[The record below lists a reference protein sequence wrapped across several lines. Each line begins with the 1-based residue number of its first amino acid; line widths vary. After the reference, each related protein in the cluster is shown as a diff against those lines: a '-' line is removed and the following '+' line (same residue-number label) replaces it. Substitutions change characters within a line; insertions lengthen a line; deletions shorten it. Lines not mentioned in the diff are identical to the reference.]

1 MPVIEFG
8 LMGVKPNHPVTS
20 PSTPSGQILQSAWSQ
35 LSTAPNGPA
44 WVYGGVEV
52 SDPEKL
58 WGFFEFES
66 VEQHEQFARTFGG
79 EAVKD
84 LPKILT
90 HSEFQKHIT
99 VQPGFG
105 DVLSASET
113 EILLV
118 YFPADIS
125 DEQKNK
131 ATEALTG
138 IIEES
143 GLKEDAH
150 VKAVKWG
157 WSVENDF
164 PVLGEKD
171 RAGRVFAIFLGRESA
186 DVERGLQKGQEGVGY
201 VGEFAGLDGVVT
213 IVRRVVACIKFG
225 E

>member
-20 PSTPSGQILQSAWSQ
+20 PSTPSGKILQSAWSH

-52 SDPEKL
+52 PDPEKL

-66 VEQHEQFARTFGG
+66 VEQHEQFAKTFGG

-99 VQPGFG
+99 VQPGFR

-113 EILLV
+113 EVILV

-125 DEQKNK
+125 DEQKDK
-131 ATEALTG
+131 ATETLTK

-143 GLKEDAH
+143 GLKADAR
-150 VKAVKWG
+150 VKAVKSG

-164 PVLGEKD
+164 PVLSEKEIT
-171 RAGRVFAIFLGRESA
+171 GRVFAIFVGRESA
-186 DVERGLQKGQEGVGY
+186 DADWELQTGQEGAKY
-201 VGEFAGLDGVVT
+201 LKKFGEVEGVVT